1 MQGDPRQGP
10 DDILPALARAGE
22 LMREHRVPVIVELI
36 LERVT
41 NIAMGTEFDNIGD
54 SSRSSMRRP
63 KAQR

>member
-36 LERVT
+36 T
-41 NIAMGTEFDNIGD
+41 NIAMGTELDNIGD